1 MSRESA
7 FDYLKSKI
15 AEERTR
21 AAHNVLSGKVSPTEY
36 NRLCGVIQGL
46 DYTTALIDDLAK
58 RMEEDNE

>member
-1 MSRESA
+1 VSRESV

-21 AAHNVLSGKVSPTEY
+21 AAHNVLSGKVTQTEY

-46 DYTTALIDDLAK
+46 DYTTALMDDLAK
-58 RMEEDNE
+58 RMEEDDE